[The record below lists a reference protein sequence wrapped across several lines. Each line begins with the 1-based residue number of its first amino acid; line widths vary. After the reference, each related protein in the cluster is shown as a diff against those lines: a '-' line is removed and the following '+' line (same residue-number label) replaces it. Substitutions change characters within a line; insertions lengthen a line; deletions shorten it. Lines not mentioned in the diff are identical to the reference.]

1 MSRQIGQRSA
11 QAVELPFGHGECLWA
26 VATLQ
31 RFVLQQVGCC
41 GGSVVVARWADQRV
55 LH

>member
-11 QAVELPFGHGECLWA
+11 QAVELPFGHGQCLWA

-31 RFVLQQVGCC
+31 RFVLQQIGRC
-41 GGSVVVARWADQRV
+41 GGSMAVTGGADQRV